1 MAAAMPVA
9 VLLYHHVGPVREES
23 CRGLTV
29 LPAAFRRQITTLSA
43 MGYTAI
49 TPDDWTAHVLHG
61 AEIPDP
67 SVIITFD
74 DAYADLVEHA
84 LPVLEKRSYPAT
96 VFVPTAL
103 IGKTIPCNPDEP
115 RASLPIMSALDIQKW
130 ASRGVLFG
138 AHSKTHVDLTSID
151 RASAALEIRQSK
163 NDLEGITGRPV
174 TSFAYP
180 YGKRN
185 DSVEAMVR
193 DTYSIAFGI
202 EEGIND
208 SSTPL
213 SNLHR
218 TMVQHGDTIVDV
230 LLRARYG
237 KSVLQKIRTAVRA

>member
-1 MAAAMPVA
+1 MVASRSVA
-9 VLLYHHVGPVREES
+9 VLLYHHVGPLRAAA

-29 LPAAFRRQITTLSA
+29 LPEVFKRHIATLSA
-43 MGYTAI
+43 MGYIAI
-49 TPDDWTAHVLHG
+49 TPDDWTAHVRDG
-61 AEIPDP
+61 ADVPDRA
-67 SVIITFD
+67 VMLTFD
-74 DAYADLVEHA
+74 DAYADLAEHA
-84 LPVLEKRSYPAT
+84 LPVLERRSYPAT

-103 IGKTIPCNPDEP
+103 MGKTIPCNPREP
-115 RASLPIMSALDIQKW
+115 AANLPIMSAVEIRKW
-130 ASRGVLFG
+130 TSRGVLFG
-138 AHSKTHVDLTSID
+138 AHSRTHIDLTSVD
-151 RASAALEIRQSK
+151 AATADFEIRESK
-163 NDLEGITGRPV
+163 NDLETITGRTV

-185 DSVEAMVR
+185 DAVEAMVR
-193 DTYSIAFGI
+193 DTYGIAFGI

-237 KSVLQKIRTAVRA
+237 KSVLQRIRTAVRA